1 MLVEDASYCHMGLSN
16 MGTLESPYNMASD
29 SREQGRVAMF
39 HVMYFRTHCLEGH
52 GIGAELIRTHV
63 VQGGGLQGIPCRETG
78 APPHGHTDDPSIHLP
93 VFVASMCCLSI
104 HPLLTHAVGVLSLSR
119 V

>member
-1 MLVEDASYCHMGLSN
+1 MGDPSLWRELGTKAISWEELVTVVVLDDFS
-16 MGTLESPYNMASD
+16 
-29 SREQGRVAMF
+29 
-39 HVMYFRTHCLEGH
+39 HCLEGH

-78 APPHGHTDDPSIHLP
+78 APPQGQLMICLLTCLSLC
-93 VFVASMCCLSI
+93 ASMCCLSI
-104 HPLLTHAVGVLSLSR
+104 HPLLTQDGVGVLSLSR

>member
-1 MLVEDASYCHMGLSN
+1 MESRIWPILYQGELVGDPSLW
-16 MGTLESPYNMASD
+16 
-29 SREQGRVAMF
+29 RELGAKAISWEELVTVIVLDDF
-39 HVMYFRTHCLEGH
+39 SHCLEGH